1 MIVHT
6 GQLTDDDASSFPK
19 EKLYYGNIPHGK
31 KIKMW
36 GVSRNNVAEVVA
48 KNALLANIRC
58 TIPPISIALW
68 IKQSMIMVNKFLQ
81 QIEDLQ
87 GKGIPYTSIGIRFFE
102 ENKNGMSRIKLEK
115 RG

>member
-31 KIKMW
+31 KFKMW
-36 GVSRNNVAEVVA
+36 DVSRNNVAEVVA
-48 KNALLANIRC
+48 KNALVGNIRC
-58 TIPPISIALW
+58 TIPSISIALW
-68 IKQSMIMVNKFLQ
+68 IKQSMSMVNKFLQ

-87 GKGIPYTSIGIRFFE
+87 GKGIPYTSIGIRCFE
-102 ENKNGMSRIKLEK
+102 ENKKECLVLKLK
-115 RG
+115 KSG